1 MPWNIKAKLSLKKSS
16 ESKVSEIIKLIKHNQ
31 TGGGGS
37 GVKYGKWLGNAQN
50 RMEKN
55 GEDEN
60 KMNAGD
66 DDWVFSPNNHR

>member
-37 GVKYGKWLGNAQN
+37 GVKYGNGSVMRRIEWKKT
-50 RMEKN
+50 EKT
-55 GEDEN
+55 
-60 KMNAGD
+60 KTK
-66 DDWVFSPNNHR
+66 